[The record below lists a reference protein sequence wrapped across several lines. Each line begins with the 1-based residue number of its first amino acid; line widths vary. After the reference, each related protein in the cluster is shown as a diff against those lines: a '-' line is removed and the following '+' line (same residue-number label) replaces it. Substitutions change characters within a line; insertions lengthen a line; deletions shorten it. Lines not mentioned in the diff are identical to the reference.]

1 MVFNLEITMFMCSI
15 DFRYSAT
22 ATLGTVGALPPMADP
37 SAVQQWPTRNLDVKV
52 SKTQESSQYR
62 VCTAF
67 TGISFY
73 D

>member
-1 MVFNLEITMFMCSI
+1 MFTCSI
-15 DFRYSAT
+15 NFRYSAT

-52 SKTQESSQYR
+52 SKNQESSQYVC
-62 VCTAF
+62 VCTAL
-67 TGISFY
+67 TGVSFY